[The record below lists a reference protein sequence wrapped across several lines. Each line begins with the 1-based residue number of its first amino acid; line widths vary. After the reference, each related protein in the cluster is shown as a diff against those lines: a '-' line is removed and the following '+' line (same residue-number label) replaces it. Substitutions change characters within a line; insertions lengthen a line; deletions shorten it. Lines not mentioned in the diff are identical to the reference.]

1 MPHSFG
7 KRNCTRYMFKKDF
20 RTNGQHNSLTK
31 YLHVYRVGDIVD
43 IKADGAIQRGMPH
56 KYYHGRTGRVF
67 TVTKS
72 SLGVEV
78 YKQVRHRILRKRI
91 NVRIEHVRPSRS
103 REGFLNRVKE
113 NDAKRK
119 AAQEAGV
126 HVILKRIPVQ
136 PKGEFTV
143 DTSVAGAPETLYPI
157 PFDYLI

>member
-7 KRNCTRYMFKKDF
+7 KRNCTRYMFRKGF
-20 RTNGQHNSLTK
+20 RDNGTHNKLGK

-67 TVTKS
+67 NVTHS
-72 SLGVEV
+72 SVGVEV

-91 NVRIEHVRPSRS
+91 NVRVEHVRPSRS

-113 NDAKRK
+113 NDAKRA
-119 AAQEAGV
+119 AAQKAGE
-126 HVILKRIPVQ
+126 HVVLKRIPEQ
-136 PKGEFTV
+136 PKKAFLLKVEE
-143 DTSVAGAPETLYPI
+143 APETLYPI